1 MKEIEQEKNIKNQF
15 EIEKQKALREIEAL
29 DKLEEEIIIED
40 KRNNLQD
47 IIARREAL
55 AHEKEMLQKEI
66 RDY

>member
-1 MKEIEQEKNIKNQF
+1 MEV
-15 EIEKQKALREIEAL
+15 EKQKALREIEAL
-29 DKLEEEIIIED
+29 DKLEEEIVIED
-40 KRNNLQD
+40 KRNNLQE